1 MTKEERR
8 EYYRKLRVSAAE
20 QERVDRREQQ
30 RRAWDFV
37 HYRTI
42 SCRVP
47 TDVAERLEAL
57 CRKHHTTR
65 YRAIQEAVQ
74 AALREDERERE
85 RRKERDRQLAAAATN
100 GGIVVHRLGTYHRS
114 PFEE

>member
-8 EYYRKLRVSAAE
+8 EYYRKLGVSAAE
-20 QERVDRREQQ
+20 QERADRREQQ

-47 TDVAERLEAL
+47 TDVAERFEAL

-65 YRAIQEAVQ
+65 YRAIRDAVI
-74 AALREDERERE
+74 AALREDE
-85 RRKERDRQLAAAATN
+85 
-100 GGIVVHRLGTYHRS
+100 S
-114 PFEE
+114 PSKGR